1 MNYLINLY
9 SIFVGKAFA
18 FAYSRARNSQ
28 FAYDVTPAL
37 LEHYRSTRR
46 RLPLM
51 SDGNHLGNH
60 MSYATF
66 PNGEYAKNIFGG
78 YDSFHATQGQKP
90 YYKTLP
96 LKQRV
101 QLAYHDYRE
110 LLGMRVWR

>member
-1 MNYLINLY
+1 VNYLINLY
-9 SIFVGKAFA
+9 SILVGKAFA
-18 FAYSRARNSQ
+18 FAYSRSPRIAN
-28 FAYDVTPAL
+28 AL
-37 LEHYRSTRR
+37 LEHYRNTRR

-96 LKQRV
+96 LKKRL